1 MDLVNVEDVSPALFV
16 TGIVFILMIGSFLS
30 LGVLRFFQLKKRQ
43 GGIYMGLSVL
53 SFVGLLVA
61 VEAWFV

>member
-1 MDLVNVEDVSPALFV
+1 MDLVNVEGVSPALFV

-53 SFVGLLVA
+53 SLIGLLVA
-61 VEAWFV
+61 VETWFV